1 MTIFFVVSYAVQAL
15 SCFVIDRFG
24 PQPVLFGGLILIG
37 VAAFGYAVSTSYGML
52 AGFAVVGDLGNG
64 VFHPVDYTLLNSQG
78 ECVPHWPCLQ
88 RARHHGKTGQG
99 WAGLGAGSGA
109 GREPDSRRL
118 DGCRCCLASWALC
131 RALPGLRATCWSSD
145 RRLKMPRTGFM
156 VWCMPVRQPRCLF
169 SVC

>member
-64 VFHPVDYTLLNSQG
+64 VFHPVDYTLLNHKVSASRMGHVQ
-78 ECVPHWPCLQ
+78 C
-88 RARHHGKTGQG
+88 ARHHGKAGLG
-99 WAGLGAGSGA
+99 WAGRWL
-109 GREPDSRRL
+109 RR
-118 DGCRCCLASWALC
+118 
-131 RALPGLRATCWSSD
+131 WS
-145 RRLKMPRTGFM
+145 
-156 VWCMPVRQPRCLF
+156 
-169 SVC
+169 